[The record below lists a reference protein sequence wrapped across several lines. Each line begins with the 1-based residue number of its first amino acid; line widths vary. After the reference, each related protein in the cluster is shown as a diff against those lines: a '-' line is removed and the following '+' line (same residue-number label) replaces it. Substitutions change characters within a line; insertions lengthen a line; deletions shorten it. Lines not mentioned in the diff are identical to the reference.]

1 MVFTTK
7 EKPMKL
13 VKPSDLAVK
22 PFQSDFYSGKYDH
35 KTQKNHGLHP
45 TMSGYQTNSFGGTQ
59 TFGSNG
65 QPSDSDND
73 SDRNQ

>member
-1 MVFTTK
+1 
-7 EKPMKL
+7 MKL
-13 VKPSDLAVK
+13 LKPSDLAVK
-22 PFQSDFYSGKYDH
+22 PHQSDFFSGEYDH
-35 KTQKNHGLHP
+35 LTQKNQGLSP
-45 TMSGYQTNSFGGTQ
+45 NMSGYQTNSFGGTQ